1 MTTYKLSDATII
13 QISRLVQMAIL
24 TGTDV
29 VDNLR
34 TLVLHTNDNGTLD
47 PDPEFIKGFEE
58 GIQLLL
64 HKANALNDTT
74 SN

>member
-34 TLVLHTNDNGTLD
+34 TLVLHPNDEGTLD
-47 PDPEFIKGFEE
+47 PDLEFVKGFEE

-64 HKANALNDTT
+64 QKANELNTNT
-74 SN
+74 ES

>member
-34 TLVLHTNDNGTLD
+34 TLVLHVNDSGTLD
-47 PDPEFIKGFEE
+47 PDPEFVKGFEE

-64 HKANALNDTT
+64 QKANELNDTT

>member
-1 MTTYKLSDATII
+1 MTTYKLSDPTII

-34 TLVLHTNDNGTLD
+34 TLVLHPNDEGTLD
-47 PDPEFIKGFEE
+47 PDPEFVKGFEE

-64 HKANALNDTT
+64 QKANELNTNAE
-74 SN
+74 S

>member
-1 MTTYKLSDATII
+1 MTTYKLSDSTII

-34 TLVLHTNDNGTLD
+34 TLVLHPNDEGTLD
-47 PDPEFIKGFEE
+47 PDAEFVKGFEE

-64 HKANALNDTT
+64 QKANELNTNT
-74 SN
+74 ES